1 MPAKYVER
9 VFGRLNN
16 VQPTSSGWTAEC
28 KGHDDRS
35 RNSLSLSLGDD
46 SRILLHCFAGCP
58 PKRVVQALGL
68 RMRHL
73 FPPDL
78 RRQLRNGAETAEDP
92 LAAELRG
99 LTLAA
104 YAQAKQLPERFLKSL
119 GLQTVHRPQAAVS
132 IPYLSPTREIMATQ
146 FRLAL
151 EGPERFR
158 WQKGSKPI
166 PYGLWR
172 LDLARQAGFIVLVE
186 GPSDCH
192 TLWFHEIPALG
203 IPGAASWNEAWAAY
217 LDEIPIIYVV
227 VEPDRGGETVQGWL
241 GRSALRERARL
252 ITLTT
257 AKDPSALYLAAPE
270 NFRLYW
276 EAALGDA
283 TPWQDFVTA
292 AETTRRDELWTICA
306 AQAESPDILTRF
318 IAALEDRGVVGE
330 ERTAKLLY
338 LIVTSRLLDTPVS
351 CALKGPSSAGKSFLA
366 KTVLGFFP
374 PAAFYALSAMS
385 ARALAYSNE
394 PLKHRVLVIY
404 EAAGIQGDFANYL
417 VRSLL
422 SEHRIRYETV
432 EKTPTGLRSR
442 LIEREGP
449 TGLIVTTTAL
459 RLHPENETRLF
470 SIAVSDSP
478 EHTRDILRALA
489 TRQDRPVVDA
499 APWHALQEWLAL
511 STRHVG
517 IPYAEALAEAIPP
530 VAIRLRRDFGAILA
544 LIEAHTVLHQ
554 ATRQQ
559 RDGVLVAEIEDYAAV
574 RELVLDLVA
583 EGTELSVSG
592 TVRSTVRTVEDLLEG
607 RTGNDVG
614 ITVTAVAR
622 ALNIEKPAASRRVRA
637 AINGGYL
644 VNREERRFRPARL
657 VLGEPFPEEQQL
669 LPTPEAL
676 EEAWAELLEAKYLSR
691 LAHAGRS

>member
-1 MPAKYVER
+1 MLAKFVER

-16 VQPTSSGWTAEC
+16 VQPTSNGWTAEC

-46 SRILLHCFAGCP
+46 GRILLHCFAGCP
-58 PKRVVQALGL
+58 PERVVRALGL
-68 RMRHL
+68 RMRDL
-73 FPPDL
+73 FPPDH
-78 RRQLRNGAETAEDP
+78 RSRSQGGQAPPDP
-92 LAAELRG
+92 DPEHIG
-99 LTLAA
+99 LTLTQ
-104 YAQAKQLPERFLKSL
+104 YAHAKQLPEERLKSW
-119 GLQTVHRPQAAVS
+119 GLRTVSLPQPAVR
-132 IPYLSPTREIMATQ
+132 IPYFDQTGAEVAVR

-151 EGPERFR
+151 DGPDRFR
-158 WQKGSKPI
+158 WKRGSKVL

-172 LDLARQAGFIVLVE
+172 LDLARRAGSIALVE
-186 GPSDCH
+186 GESDVQS
-192 TLWFHEIPALG
+192 LWVHDFPALG
-203 IPGAASWNEAWAAY
+203 IPGAASWNDAWAAY

-241 GRSALRERARL
+241 GRSAIRDRARL
-252 ITLTT
+252 VTLGT
-257 AKDPSALYLAAPE
+257 AKDPSVLHLSDPE
-270 NFRLYW
+270 NFRIW
-276 EAALGDA
+276 WDVALADA
-283 TPWQDFVTA
+283 KPWQDLA
-292 AETTRRDELWTICA
+292 AAAVEAQRAELQATCA
-306 AQAESPDILTRF
+306 PLAESPDILARF
-318 IAALEDRGVVGE
+318 IEVLQDRGVVGE
-330 ERTAKLLY
+330 TRTVKLLY
-338 LIVTSRLLDTPVS
+338 LIVTSRLLDAPVS

-366 KTVLGFFP
+366 KVVLEFFP
-374 PAAFYALSAMS
+374 SDAYYALSAMS
-385 ARALAYSNE
+385 ERALAYSDQ
-394 PLKHRVLVIY
+394 PLTHRMLVIY

-432 EKTPTGLRSR
+432 EKTRTGSLRSR

-559 RDGVLVAEIEDYAAV
+559 RDGVLVGEIEDYAAV